1 MSNNSE
7 SKDGNN
13 SNNFDREIIEPFFK
27 KREQIAEKTSKL
39 KMEAKLAEEELNTI
53 EQFLSFCNKK
63 EFSKFL
69 ELHESKQ
76 QVFNRLFVSKDMLR
90 ESFNDIL
97 DTARKECIRIAVEYP
112 ALILEASQKAG
123 VQIDE
128 TSMHPRYTFYDRFIL
143 LNIDDKKFKAKAYTR
158 EGALFV
164 KPFDVQV
171 VIESIKQEAKRL
183 FGRKFTVKKFGK
195 DIYSAYIAA
204 VKKEKKEMGDLI
216 PIREIFTYLKKS
228 KKNFRTDEFIVDLS
242 QFIKAGAPLMSGY
255 KMELKQTKD
264 DRMGILLYHYEA
276 NGYIGFISLNK
287 EG

>member
-143 LNIDDKKFKAKAYTR
+143 LNIDDKKFKAKA
-158 EGALFV
+158 
-164 KPFDVQV
+164 
-171 VIESIKQEAKRL
+171 
-183 FGRKFTVKKFGK
+183 GRKFTVKKFGK